1 MAAAILV
8 AYSLSTD
15 ALAET
20 TPAATA
26 SAETSATPGASD
38 VGRIASRTA
47 TYQVMSS
54 LNDFLYGVVFAGG
67 VAAGG
72 LLAVTSLVTEPVV
85 HFLHETA
92 WGSAP
97 APADPDEALR
107 RVPVKSATYA
117 LANSGRVFA
126 SAWLLTGNPIIAV
139 GMVAFN
145 TVGDATVYAINDAAW
160 ARFGGTPPPA
170 MGSAGAP

>member
-1 MAAAILV
+1 MAALV
-8 AYSLSTD
+8 LAASLATA

-20 TPAATA
+20 TPAAA
-26 SAETSATPGASD
+26 PPAETAATPEASD
-38 VGRIASRTA
+38 VTRIASRTA

-92 WGSAP
+92 WGNAP
-97 APADPDEALR
+97 PPADQDEALR
-107 RVPVKSATYA
+107 RVPVKSATYT
-117 LANSGRVFA
+117 LANSGRVFTT
-126 SAWLLTGNPIIAV
+126 AWLLTGNPIVAV

-145 TVGDATVYAINDAAW
+145 AVGDATVYAINDAAW
-160 ARFGGTPPPA
+160 AHFGGTPPPA

>member
-1 MAAAILV
+1 M
-8 AYSLSTD
+8 
-15 ALAET
+15 
-20 TPAATA
+20 
-26 SAETSATPGASD
+26 
-38 VGRIASRTA
+38 
-47 TYQVMSS
+47 
-54 LNDFLYGVVFAGG
+54 NDFLYGVVFAGG

-72 LLAVTSLVTEPVV
+72 VLAVTSLVTEPVV
-85 HFLHETA
+85 HFLHERA
-92 WGSAP
+92 WGNAP
-97 APADPDEALR
+97 VPADQDEALR

-126 SAWLLTGNPIIAV
+126 TAWLLTGNPLVAA